1 VETIA
6 VIRDLAIILL
16 ALLNIVLI
24 AILVVIAFLVYRL
37 IRVVSREAPEFIDKA
52 KQMTTTAQGTVDF
65 VGSTVA
71 RPAISITAF
80 LAGLQRFLNVIAVG
94 NRGRATA
101 PPPSGVKESRP

>member
-1 VETIA
+1 METIA

-24 AILVVIAFLVYRL
+24 AVLVVIAFLIYRL
-37 IRVVSREAPEFIDKA
+37 IRMVSREAPEFVDKA

-71 RPAISITAF
+71 RPAITIAAF
-80 LAGLQRFLNVIAVG
+80 LAGAQRFLQVLAMG
-94 NRGRATA
+94 NRRPVAT
-101 PPPSGVKESRP
+101 PPNGVKETRP